1 MAVGALTLTAC
12 NSTPSERRQLRDTI
26 QSFDFPADVESCW
39 LDVLDGLSNQD
50 IDVIGNANRNLDFSD
65 PNFVATGTDDYQS
78 VVGRFEA
85 CGSDSEGA
93 GADSSVT
100 TTGDSVVAD
109 DSVAAGDSVADT
121 AG

>member
-12 NSTPSERRQLRDTI
+12 NSTPSTRRQLRDTI
-26 QSFDFPADVESCW
+26 QSFDLPAGVESCW
-39 LDVLDGLSNQD
+39 LDVLAGLPNQD

-85 CGSDSEGA
+85 CGSDSTDPGP
-93 GADSSVT
+93 DVSVPPA
-100 TTGDSVVAD
+100 GDSVAP
-109 DSVAAGDSVADT
+109 GDSVADT